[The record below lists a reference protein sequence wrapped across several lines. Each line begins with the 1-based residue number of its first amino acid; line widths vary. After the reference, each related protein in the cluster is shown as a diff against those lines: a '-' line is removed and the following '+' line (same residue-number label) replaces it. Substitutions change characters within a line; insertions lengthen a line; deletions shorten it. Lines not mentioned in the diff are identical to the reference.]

1 VPAWS
6 RSRWRH
12 LLAEQCTALILG
24 LSTTDLLQL
33 ECPTLY
39 GGRSLLDIHAWHW
52 TDAVCPALQ
61 GGVLKGDVR
70 DLLLLDV
77 TPLSLGIETL
87 GGVFTRLINRCAPQ
101 LSLIVNP
108 VQLT

>member
-1 VPAWS
+1 M
-6 RSRWRH
+6 
-12 LLAEQCTALILG
+12 LAEQCTALILG

-33 ECPTLY
+33 ERPTLY
-39 GGRSLLDIHAWHW
+39 GGQVVAGHPRMAL